1 MKKLRTKND
10 RKVFGA
16 IALMNLFVAGMF
28 LTILYPKPAPVISEP
43 VATVV
48 RNKMPEPALA
58 KINLGLPTRV
68 VVPSVGIDLVVKTGS
83 YDPSTQNWTVDT
95 QSAFYADRTVPI
107 NDSNGS
113 TLIYGHAQF
122 GLFSRLPEINNGA
135 TAEVYTD
142 TGKKFSYIFQSSKEV
157 TPDDT
162 SVFVATGSPKLTL
175 QTCSGP
181 YDTFRTLVSFN
192 LVGVS

>member
-1 MKKLRTKND
+1 MKKRRIKND

-28 LTILYPKPAPVISEP
+28 ITILYPKPAPVISEP

-48 RNKMPEPALA
+48 RKKMPEPALA

-68 VVPSVGIDLVVKTGS
+68 VVPSVGIDLIVKTGS

-95 QSAFYADRTVPI
+95 QSAFYADRTVPV

-113 TLIYGHAQF
+113 TLIYGHAQY
-122 GLFSRLPEINNGA
+122 GLFSRLPEISDGA

-142 TGKKFSYIFQSSKEV
+142 TGKKFSYIFQSSREV
-157 TPDDT
+157 TPNDT
-162 SVFVATGSPKLTL
+162 SIFVTTGSPMLTL

-192 LVGVS
+192 LLEVS

>member
-28 LTILYPKPAPVISEP
+28 LTILYPKPAPAISEP
-43 VATVV
+43 VAAVV

-58 KINLGLPTRV
+58 KINLGLPNRV

-113 TLIYGHAQF
+113 TLIYGHAQL
-122 GLFSRLPEINNGA
+122 GLFSRLPEISDGA

-142 TGKKFSYIFQSSKEV
+142 TGKKFSYTFQSSREV

-162 SVFVATGSPKLTL
+162 SIFVTSGPPMLTL

-192 LVGVS
+192 LVEVS